1 MNLVL
6 AGLKYL
12 PLHIYINSLAIDTLK
27 VKQALPGMPKPVTET
42 EVNNLLQSKLNIQI
56 ATIDEEGYPI
66 IHPTW
71 FLYDND
77 SGKLYTGTAKMTR
90 KVQSLQRNPD
100 KIYFSIDDEN
110 YPYKGVK
117 GRAVAR
123 VSEDVHKNLPIIE
136 KINLKYLGTL
146 EHPLAKRLIE
156 NTRNGTQ
163 VVIEITPKF
172 FSAWDFG
179 KAE

>member
-1 MNLVL
+1 MFISAVDVR
-6 AGLKYL
+6 G
-12 PLHIYINSLAIDTLK
+12 TLK
-27 VKQALPGMPKPVTET
+27 VIQAIPSMPKPVAET
-42 EVNNLLQSKLNIQI
+42 EVINFLQSKLNIQI

-66 IHPTW
+66 IQPTW
-71 FLYDND
+71 FLYDNE
-77 SGKLYTGTAKMTR
+77 SAKIYIGTQKMTR
-90 KVQSLQRNPD
+90 KVQNIRRNPD

-123 VSEDVHKNLPIIE
+123 ISEDIQKNLSIVE
-136 KINLKYLGTL
+136 KTNLKYLGTL
-146 EHPLAKRLIE
+146 EHPLAKRLME
-156 NTRNGTQ
+156 NTRNGSE